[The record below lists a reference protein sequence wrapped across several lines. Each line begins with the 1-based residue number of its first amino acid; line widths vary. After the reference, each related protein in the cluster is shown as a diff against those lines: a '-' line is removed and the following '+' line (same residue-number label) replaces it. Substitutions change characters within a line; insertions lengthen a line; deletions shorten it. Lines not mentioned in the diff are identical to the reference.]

1 MRFRLRRFRRLDADA
16 RPSRLRSDGAG
27 AGQVLLRIRVTAVTE
42 LDSFGVRLNG
52 VQLLTLRDSAGDGA
66 GNFEARHAVH
76 PQATL

>member
-1 MRFRLRRFRRLDADA
+1 M
-16 RPSRLRSDGAG
+16 
-27 AGQVLLRIRVTAVTE
+27 LLRIRVTAVTE

-52 VQLLTLRDSAGDGA
+52 VQLLTLGDGA

>member
-1 MRFRLRRFRRLDADA
+1 M
-16 RPSRLRSDGAG
+16 
-27 AGQVLLRIRVTAVTE
+27 LLRIRVTAVTE

-52 VQLLTLRDSAGDGA
+52 VQLLTLRDSAGDGG

>member
-1 MRFRLRRFRRLDADA
+1 M
-16 RPSRLRSDGAG
+16 
-27 AGQVLLRIRVTAVTE
+27 LLRIRVTAVTE